1 MGSNLAREAI
11 TRMVDLVIFD
21 NLSRFG
27 SEENLSW
34 LSGLGKFKFVR
45 GDISKNDEVEQLISA
60 EKPDVIFHLAGQVA
74 MTTSIQN
81 PRKDFETNALGT
93 FNLLDSVRKFSSNSV
108 VIYSST
114 NKVYGGLEWLEYEE
128 KEKRYEI
135 KKFPVGLAESIP
147 LSFTSPYGCSKGA
160 ADQYVI
166 DFNRIFGLKTVVF
179 RHSSMYGGRQFSTID
194 QGWVG
199 WFCEQ
204 AIKTTEDTLSEPF
217 TISGN
222 GKQVRDVLHAN
233 DMVNLYFSAADKIEN
248 IKGEVF
254 NIGGGPDNAL
264 SLLELF
270 DILEQELNIKL
281 NYKKIP
287 PRESDQKIFI
297 ADINKAQKLI
307 GWRPEIGARQG
318 IKEMIKWISK
328 KNEIMASKELSVII
342 PAYLEEENLRIILPR
357 LGNALREISDN
368 WEILVIDTM
377 KAMDGAR
384 KVCEEN
390 GATYINRSGG
400 NDYGDA
406 IRTGIDRAESE
417 YTIFMDA
424 DGSHDPEFVKNLYEN
439 KENQDIVIASRYVEG
454 GNTDNSQWLILM
466 SLTVNVLYSLVLN
479 IKCKDISNSF
489 KLYKTTDLKNFK
501 LRCNNFDIVEEIMYK
516 LKKTKGNLRIKELP
530 FLFKKRMFGDTKRN
544 LFLFVLSYFF
554 TLIKLRFFN
563 K

>member
-34 LSGLGKFKFVR
+34 LSGLGRFKFVR
-45 GDISKNDEVEQLISA
+45 GDISKNDEVEHLIST
-60 EKPDVIFHLAGQVA
+60 EKPDVIFHLAGQAA

-93 FNLLDSVRKFSSNSV
+93 FNLLDSVRKFSSDSV

-114 NKVYGGLEWLEYEE
+114 NKVYGDLEWLEYEE

-135 KKFPVGLAESIP
+135 KKFPAGLAESIP
-147 LSFTSPYGCSKGA
+147 LNFSSPYGCSKGA

-204 AIKTTEDTLSEPF
+204 AIKTTGGTLSEPF

-222 GKQVRDVLHAN
+222 GKQVRDVLHA
-233 DMVNLYFSAADKIEN
+233 DDTVNLYFSAADKIEN

-254 NIGGGPDNAL
+254 NIGGGSDNAL

-287 PRESDQKIFI
+287 PRESDQKVFVANIS
-297 ADINKAQKLI
+297 KARKLI

-318 IKEMIKWISK
+318 IKEMIEWISK
-328 KNEIMASKELSVII
+328 KE
-342 PAYLEEENLRIILPR
+342 
-357 LGNALREISDN
+357 
-368 WEILVIDTM
+368 
-377 KAMDGAR
+377 
-384 KVCEEN
+384 
-390 GATYINRSGG
+390 
-400 NDYGDA
+400 
-406 IRTGIDRAESE
+406 
-417 YTIFMDA
+417 
-424 DGSHDPEFVKNLYEN
+424 
-439 KENQDIVIASRYVEG
+439 
-454 GNTDNSQWLILM
+454 
-466 SLTVNVLYSLVLN
+466 
-479 IKCKDISNSF
+479 
-489 KLYKTTDLKNFK
+489 
-501 LRCNNFDIVEEIMYK
+501 
-516 LKKTKGNLRIKELP
+516 
-530 FLFKKRMFGDTKRN
+530 
-544 LFLFVLSYFF
+544 
-554 TLIKLRFFN
+554 
-563 K
+563 